1 MKTALITIQ
10 IDDVKLS
17 NLEEIEEG
25 INKALESFDRK
36 RITINVS
43 DTFGPPIPIEQ

>member
-17 NLEEIEEG
+17 ELEAIEEG
-25 INKALESFDRK
+25 LEDALQSFDRK
-36 RITINVS
+36 RITLNIS
-43 DTFGPPIPIEQ
+43 ETFGPPIPIEQ